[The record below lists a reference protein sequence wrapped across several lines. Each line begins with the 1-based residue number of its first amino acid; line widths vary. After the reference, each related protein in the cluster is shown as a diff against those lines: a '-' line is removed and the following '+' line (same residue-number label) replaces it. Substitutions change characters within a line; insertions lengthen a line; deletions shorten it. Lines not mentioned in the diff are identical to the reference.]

1 MESQRQK
8 KISILIQKDISN
20 IIQSFF
26 REKVRSTFIISVTKV
41 KITSDLSISKIY
53 LSVFPS
59 VNSPSVLD
67 LLNTNKSI
75 IRNKLA
81 FLIKNQLRIIP
92 DLHFFIDDSLDYI
105 EKIDKALKDGGDN
118 PLN

>member
-8 KISILIQKDISN
+8 KISILIQKDISS

-26 REKVRSTFIISVTKV
+26 REKVRSTFLVSVTKAKV
-41 KITSDLSISKIY
+41 SPDLSVCKIY

-59 VNSPSVLD
+59 VNSASVLS
-67 LLNTNKSI
+67 LLNKNKS
-75 IRNKLA
+75 
-81 FLIKNQLRIIP
+81 LIKKRLSILVRNQLRIIP
-92 DLHFFIDDSLDYI
+92 KIVFFIDDSLDYI
-105 EKIDKALKDGGDN
+105 EKIDDALKSKGDN